1 MEAER
6 KILKFLSEHKKCLQ
20 EETSELKD
28 YLERCLDETKN
39 YLQERKSDSVEDYA
53 RGLEKIAENILAN
66 SILRREKC
74 LKDLENLKNE
84 IFRKNKKNFIDKMF
98 ISDIKEANRFIQ
110 KAQKARTTQ
119 KIE

>member
-66 SILRREKC
+66 SILRQREMFKG
-74 LKDLENLKNE
+74 
-84 IFRKNKKNFIDKMF
+84 FRKSKK
-98 ISDIKEANRFIQ
+98 
-110 KAQKARTTQ
+110 
-119 KIE
+119 